1 MNPSAARIVLIDDD
15 PDMHH
20 AVRLMLEPAGH
31 RVDCYLTGSAGLAA
45 IREAPPDLIL
55 LDIMLASPTEGI
67 ELAVTL
73 RQDPRLAS
81 IPIVMI
87 SSVDPDVA
95 RDLARQAGVD
105 DLPADRFLE
114 KPLTPTG
121 LIEAVRETLQPQG
134 EPG

>member
-1 MNPSAARIVLIDDD
+1 MNPSSSRIVLIDDD

-20 AVRLMLEPAGH
+20 AVRLMLEPMGYQ
-31 RVDCYLTGSAGLAA
+31 VDCFLTGASGLEA
-45 IREAPPDLIL
+45 IRREPPGLIL

-67 ELAVTL
+67 ELAATL
-73 RQDPRLAS
+73 RRDPQLAP

-95 RDLARQAGVD
+95 RDLARQGGVD

-114 KPLTPTG
+114 KPLTPAT
-121 LIEAVRETLQPQG
+121 LLSAVRDVLQPQG